1 MMSDELD
8 RLWALKDLDERANV
22 LKAELKR
29 FPEQRATLE
38 RAVAEQ
44 SAKLERHRSQA
55 GANQLK
61 RRELERE
68 IESLTIQERKFQSQT
83 FAVKKNEEYRALL
96 DEIEG
101 VKKKRSD
108 LETDVLMTFEAE
120 ERLSGERAAA
130 ERALQSAQREAAE
143 RTRQIDADERAARE
157 RLDVVE
163 AERAQHVGKLPP
175 ATRARYER
183 IVQSRDGRAVMA
195 IAKGACGGCFRNQ
208 PPQLLQDARR
218 RDRLLVCEG
227 CGRLLIWPPNA
238 A

>member
-1 MMSDELD
+1 MSEELD
-8 RLWALKDLDERANV
+8 HLWALKDLDERANV
-22 LKAELKR
+22 LKTALKR

-44 SAKLERHRSQA
+44 SAKVERHKSHA
-55 GANQLK
+55 GANQMR

-68 IESLTIQERKFQSQT
+68 IEALTTQERKFQGQT

-101 VKKKRSD
+101 VKRKRSD
-108 LETDVLMTFEAE
+108 LETEVLMTFEAE
-120 ERLSGERAAA
+120 ERLARDRGEA
-130 ERALQSAQREAAE
+130 ERALQAAQREAAE
-143 RTRQIDADERAARE
+143 RTRHIDAEEHTDRE
-157 RLDVVE
+157 RLTAIE
-163 AERAQHVGKLPP
+163 AERATHIGALPP

-183 IVQSRDGRAVMA
+183 IASSRDGRAVMA
-195 IAKGACGGCFRNQ
+195 ILKGACGGCFRNQ

-218 RDRLLVCEG
+218 RDRLLICEG
-227 CGRLLIWPPNA
+227 CGRLLIWPPDA

>member
-1 MMSDELD
+1 MSDELD

-68 IESLTIQERKFQSQT
+68 IESLTIQERKFQGQT

-143 RTRQIDADERAARE
+143 RTRQIDSEERSARE

-163 AERAQHVGKLPP
+163 AERAQHIGKLPP

-218 RDRLLVCEG
+218 RDRLLVCEW

>member
-1 MMSDELD
+1 MSEELD
-8 RLWALKDLDERANV
+8 HLWALKDLDERANV
-22 LKAELKR
+22 LKAALKR

-44 SAKLERHRSQA
+44 SAKLERHKSHA
-55 GANQLK
+55 GANQMK

-68 IESLTIQERKFQSQT
+68 IEALTTQERKFLGQT
-83 FAVKKNEEYRALL
+83 SAVKKNEEYRALL
-96 DEIEG
+96 DEIAG
-101 VKKKRSD
+101 VKRKRSD
-108 LETDVLMTFEAE
+108 LETEVLMTFEAD
-120 ERLSGERAAA
+120 ERLSGDRAAA

-143 RTRQIDADERAARE
+143 RTKQIDAEENADRARLEAIEAR
-157 RLDVVE
+157 
-163 AERAQHVGKLPP
+163 RATHIGALPP

-183 IVQSRDGRAVMA
+183 IAQSRDGRAVMA
-195 IAKGACGGCFRNQ
+195 ILKGACGGCFRNQ

-227 CGRLLIWPPNA
+227 CGRLLVWPPEA